1 MERRDIMTAG
11 PSGPHRLPG
20 SYVDLPAIIGGGLV
34 AAAAA
39 GVFTTFGAALGFS
52 TFSADP
58 AKGGSFTLW
67 MVVSVLWMVLTT
79 LLSFSAGGY
88 IAGRLRRRLE
98 AATDDEIDIR
108 DGLNGLIVWALGILA
123 AGWMAAGVIGGAV
136 NVAGSTVA
144 SAGQAVG
151 QAAAGLAQ
159 GAGAALGGAASSD
172 SAQSALAYVNDSL
185 MRPVLDGASQSN
197 GSLLRSQQ
205 PATEPQE
212 LARQSGMIL
221 GNVLR
226 TGEISE
232 DEKAFLV
239 AATAQKT
246 GLSEDEVKA
255 RVDQA
260 VQSAQDMRAQAE
272 KMAENAKQAAIDAA
286 ETSRK
291 GSILAAFLT
300 AAVALGAGAAAVAAA
315 VAGGRHRDATR
326 VFGGLMHR

>member
-1 MERRDIMTAG
+1 MERRDIMTDG
-11 PSGPHRLPG
+11 PTGQRRLPG

-39 GVFTTFGAALGFS
+39 GVFTAFGAALGFF
-52 TFSADP
+52 TFSAEP
-58 AKGGSFTLW
+58 GEGGSFTLW
-67 MVVSVLWMVLTT
+67 MVVSFLWMVLTT

-98 AATDDEIDIR
+98 TAADDEIAIR

-123 AGWMAAGVIGGAV
+123 AGWMAAGIIGGAA
-136 NVAGSTVA
+136 NLAGSAVA
-144 SAGQAVG
+144 TAGQAVG
-151 QAAAGLAQ
+151 QAASGLAQ

-172 SAQSALAYVNDSL
+172 GAQSALNYVNDSL

-197 GSLLRSQQ
+197 GSLMPNQQ
-205 PATEPQE
+205 PATDPQE

-226 TGEISE
+226 TGEISD

-246 GLSEDEVKA
+246 GLSEDEVNA
-255 RVDQA
+255 RVEQA
-260 VQSAQDMRAQAE
+260 VKSAQDMRVEAE
-272 KMAENAKQAAIDAA
+272 KMAADAKQAAIDAA
-286 ETSRK
+286 ETARK

-315 VAGGRHRDATR
+315 VAGGRHRDENR
-326 VFGGLMHR
+326 IFGGLMHR